1 MEILGIVVS
10 LLGLMYFAYRGINV
24 LVLAPVMALLAC
36 LFHADAPLLA
46 SYTQVFMPAL
56 GGYLLQYFPVF
67 LLGSILG
74 KLMSDSGAA
83 AVIGRFVA
91 FKLGAERGVLAVI
104 LACAVLTYGG
114 VSLFVVAFSVY
125 PIAVELFRAGRI
137 PKRLIPASIA
147 LGSFTFTMSGLPGTP
162 AIQNAIPM
170 PFFGTTAFAAPGLGM
185 IGALVMFGAG
195 YLWLDGRARRM
206 QRRGEGYGEPAD
218 DDAAAESP
226 GETGR
231 PPSGAAFAKAVTPL
245 AMVLVINLVLSRWV
259 LPEMDHG
266 YLAEARFG
274 ATTPQAVLG
283 LWSLIAAIFGAILL
297 HLLLY
302 RNQLRRPVASIN
314 EGTFGSML
322 PIFNTASEVGY
333 GATIAALSSF
343 ARIRDSL
350 LGLAPS
356 YPLISEALSINVLAG
371 ITGSASGGLSIALD
385 ALAESYL
392 QLADLAGIS
401 PELLHRVATM
411 ASGGFDT
418 LPHNGAVITLLAICR
433 LDHRRSY
440 PDIAAVAV
448 AGPFAATCLVV
459 LLGSLFGSF

>member
-1 MEILGIVVS
+1 MEILGVVVS

-24 LVLAPVMALLAC
+24 LVLAPIMALLAC

-67 LLGSILG
+67 LLGSIFG

-125 PIAVELFRAGRI
+125 PIAAELFRAGRI
-137 PKRLIPASIA
+137 PKRLIPAAIA
-147 LGSFTFTMSGLPGTP
+147 LGSFTFTMSALPGTP
-162 AIQNAIPM
+162 SIQNAIPM
-170 PFFGTTAFAAPGLGM
+170 PFFGTTAFAAPVLGV
-185 IGALVMFGAG
+185 IGAIVMFGAG
-195 YLWLDGRARRM
+195 YLWLDGRARRA
-206 QRRGEGYGEPAD
+206 QRRGEGYGESLDDSEPAEP
-218 DDAAAESP
+218 A
-226 GETGR
+226 GEAGR
-231 PPSGAAFAKAVTPL
+231 VPSTQAFVKAVTPL
-245 AMVLVINLVLSRWV
+245 VMVLLLNLVLSRWV
-259 LPEMDHG
+259 FPAMDLG
-266 YLAEARFG
+266 YLAETRFG
-274 ATTPQAVLG
+274 AANPTAVIG
-283 LWSLIAAIFGAILL
+283 LWSLIAAIFGAVLL
-297 HLLLY
+297 HLFLY
-302 RNQLRRPVASIN
+302 RRQLRSPVAAIN

-333 GATIAALSSF
+333 GATVAALSSF

-356 YPLISEALSINVLAG
+356 YPLVSEALSINVLAG
-371 ITGSASGGLSIALD
+371 ITGSASGGMSIALE

-392 QLADLAGIS
+392 QLAEVAGVS

-418 LPHNGAVITLLAICR
+418 LPHNGAVITLLTICGMN
-433 LDHRRSY
+433 HRQSY
-440 PDIAAVAV
+440 PDIAVVSV
-448 AGPFAATCLVV
+448 AGPFAAAALVV

>member
-1 MEILGIVVS
+1 MEILGVVIS

-24 LVLAPVMALLAC
+24 LVLAPIMALLAC

-67 LLGSILG
+67 LLGSIFG

-104 LACAVLTYGG
+104 LACAVPTYGG

-125 PIAVELFRAGRI
+125 PIAAELFRAGRI
-137 PKRLIPASIA
+137 PKRLIPAAIA
-147 LGSFTFTMSGLPGTP
+147 LGSFTFTMSALPGTP
-162 AIQNAIPM
+162 SIQNAIPM
-170 PFFGTTAFAAPGLGM
+170 PFFGTTAFAAPVLGV
-185 IGALVMFGAG
+185 IGAIVMFGVG
-195 YLWLDGRARRM
+195 YLWLDGRARRA
-206 QRRGEGYGEPAD
+206 QRRGEGYGEPPD
-218 DDAAAESP
+218 DGGTAEA
-226 GETGR
+226 R
-231 PPSGAAFAKAVTPL
+231 RVPSVPAFVKAVTPL
-245 AMVLVINLVLSRWV
+245 VMVLLINLALSRWV
-259 LPEMDHG
+259 FPAMDLG
-266 YLAEARFG
+266 YLAETRFG
-274 ATTPQAVLG
+274 ATNPTAVIG

-297 HLLLY
+297 HLFLY
-302 RNQLRRPVASIN
+302 RRQLRSPVAAIN

-356 YPLISEALSINVLAG
+356 YPLVSEALSINVLAG
-371 ITGSASGGLSIALD
+371 ITGSASGGMSIALE

-392 QLADLAGIS
+392 QLADAAGVS

-418 LPHNGAVITLLAICR
+418 LPHNGAVITLLTICGMN
-433 LDHRRSY
+433 HRQSY
-440 PDIAAVAV
+440 PDIAVVSV
-448 AGPFAATCLVV
+448 AGPFAAACLVV